1 MYNILLIFPF
11 CSGGK
16 SWRQRALIAI
26 VNVVL
31 MDQRLEPGDFD
42 PFCSRTMDNDDI
54 RLLTVV
60 ISGLIEFDEDNSLVS
75 ILLLQVWQPCLHLW
89 RPGQSLFTRSS
100 FTFTCTFSFTFIFTC
115 GGLVSSCP
123 PGHLSVKKL
132 FHAEEVHY
140 WYHWLHLVKCIC
152 FFVPEL
158 QMDSIIIDKRLTGVP
173 WKCPDCGSERC
184 PESFEFEFNW

>member
-1 MYNILLIFPF
+1 
-11 CSGGK
+11 
-16 SWRQRALIAI
+16 
-26 VNVVL
+26 

-42 PFCSRTMDNDDI
+42 PFCSRTTIQKMDNDDI

-60 ISGLIEFDEDNSLVS
+60 ISVSIEFDDQNRSILVS

-100 FTFTCTFSFTFIFTC
+100 FTFTCTFSFSFTFIFTC
-115 GGLVSSCP
+115 GGLVSPCP

-132 FHAEEVHY
+132 FHAEEVHC
-140 WYHWLHLVKCIC
+140 WYHRLHLMNYIF

-184 PESFEFEFNW
+184 PESFEFEFN